1 MSHLQFVRSARL
13 VSLLVLLALIVLPA
27 GGAAGTSVDP
37 APYQRGLAQGAQVYR
52 LDAQRSQIVV
62 QAFKGGFLSAFGHNH
77 LLALR
82 DISGLVMLAADSS
95 ASRADLSI
103 PVAAIEV
110 DNAILRAAAGDGFTS
125 KPSAGDIA
133 GTRENMLS
141 AGQLD
146 GDQHAAI
153 QVSVRVQRW
162 QPPSALLALVLTVK
176 GQPYTLTVPAEVALD
191 GDTLQVNA
199 TLELSQQALGITPF
213 SALGGTLKVADGL
226 KLSVSLLAQRLQ
238 AL

>member
-1 MSHLQFVRSARL
+1 MSSHLSSRL
-13 VSLLVLLALIVLPA
+13 RQLPLLLALVWLPVVGGEA
-27 GGAAGTSVDP
+27 GNGSLDP
-37 APYQRGLAQGAQVYR
+37 APYQRGLEQGAQIYR
-52 LDAQRSQIVV
+52 LDSQRSQILV
-62 QAFKGGFLSAFGHNH
+62 QVFKGGFLSAFGHNH

-82 DISGLVMLAADSS
+82 DIEGWVMLAADST
-95 ASRADLSI
+95 ASRADLRI

-110 DNAILRAAAGDGFTS
+110 DNAGLRSAAGDGFTS

-146 GDQHAAI
+146 GAHHATIA
-153 QVSVRVQRW
+153 VSVRVQRW
-162 QPPSALLALVLTVK
+162 QPPTALLALELTVK
-176 GQPYTLTVPAEVALD
+176 GRPYALSVPAEVELD
-191 GDTLQVNA
+191 GDVLWVSA

-226 KLSVSLLAQRLQ
+226 KLSVSLLARRQP
-238 AL
+238 AP